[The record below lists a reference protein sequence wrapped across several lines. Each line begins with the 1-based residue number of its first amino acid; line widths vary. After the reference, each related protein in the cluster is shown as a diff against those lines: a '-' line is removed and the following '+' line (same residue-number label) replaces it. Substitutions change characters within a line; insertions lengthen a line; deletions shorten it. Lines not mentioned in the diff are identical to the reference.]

1 MPAWWRRF
9 VTEPFTQT
17 LADASWFG
25 FVASAIL
32 LAAMVNILT
41 GILLEGIGALGS
53 VLILA
58 ALAIMT
64 LLFANVYAYRMRQRI
79 AEAGRL
85 IGERSHPAPRRGLI
99 VMVTGAPTARKAL
112 DYHREALEHLWLIV
126 TPAMR
131 EEANTLRTYAESLGV
146 QCYPLDLVQ
155 EYDASRCYFL
165 VRRVFET
172 LAAQVGITAV
182 DVIADMT
189 GGTKPMTAGMALACS
204 DLNAA
209 LEHVPTQFVG
219 SGQPTIP
226 LEPIEVVFGRTG

>member
-1 MPAWWRRF
+1 
-9 VTEPFTQT
+9 
-17 LADASWFG
+17 
-25 FVASAIL
+25 
-32 LAAMVNILT
+32 
-41 GILLEGIGALGS
+41 
-53 VLILA
+53 
-58 ALAIMT
+58 
-64 LLFANVYAYRMRQRI
+64 
-79 AEAGRL
+79 
-85 IGERSHPAPRRGLI
+85 
-99 VMVTGAPTARKAL
+99 
-112 DYHREALEHLWLIV
+112 
-126 TPAMR
+126 MR